1 MTLDRGSLARRDPQA
16 REIVGSFDN
25 GAWSPTAF
33 DSGALR
39 RSTVTLNQISLF
51 AAVAKHISVTKAS
64 EEFRVSQPWVST
76 QLKQLEIHYATKLY
90 RKVGRG
96 IEITDMGRR
105 FLRDIAPI
113 LDQVARLENQ
123 FKRLPRKVERETLS
137 VGGTFSACAALL
149 PSLLARF
156 RLKHPAVDLII
167 RTGTSDELE
176 RLLLAADLDLA
187 VTLRAAP
194 SAKLVSE
201 PLRRERIAMFVLSN
215 HALAKRKNLKVAE
228 VLAEP
233 LIIRGG
239 SGSSGVTDDA
249 LTHLC
254 AQGVEPKIGMRCD
267 GPTAIKAAV
276 REKMGVGVLFADSI
290 RAELQRGEFTVL
302 EVPGLKLEG
311 YSYIVYLND
320 KALSSPAQEFL
331 DLLRG
336 ARSISPSPGPVSGR
350 AASGRSRQALV
361 HVA

>member
-1 MTLDRGSLARRDPQA
+1 MALERGSLAGRDPQA

-25 GAWSPTAF
+25 GAWSPPAF
-33 DSGALR
+33 DSEALR

-64 EEFRVSQPWVST
+64 QEFRVSQPWVST
-76 QLKQLEIHYATKLY
+76 QLKQLEVHYATKLY

-105 FLRDIAPI
+105 LLRDIAPI

-123 FKRLPRKVERETLS
+123 FAQLPIKATRETLS
-137 VGGTFSACAALL
+137 VGGSFSACAALL
-149 PSLLARF
+149 PSLLAGF
-156 RLKHPAVDLII
+156 RLTRPEVDLII

-176 RLLLAADLDLA
+176 HLLLAADLDLA

-194 SAKLVSE
+194 SAKLFSE
-201 PLRRERIAMFVLSN
+201 PLRQERIVLFVLSS
-215 HALAKRKNLKVAE
+215 HPLTRRKNLQLAD

-276 REKMGVGVLFADSI
+276 REKMGVGMLFADSI
-290 RAELQRGEFTVL
+290 KAEVKRGEFKIL
-302 EVPGLKLEG
+302 EVRNLELEG
-311 YSYIVYLND
+311 HSYIIYPKN
-320 KALSSPAQEFL
+320 KALAPPAREFFE
-331 DLLRG
+331 LLRSVRERG
-336 ARSISPSPGPVSGR
+336 QNGEAARMR
-350 AASGRSRQALV
+350 ATSASA
-361 HVA
+361 

>member
-1 MTLDRGSLARRDPQA
+1 MALDRSSLARRDLQA

-25 GAWSPTAF
+25 GAWSPPAF
-33 DSGALR
+33 DSEALR

-64 EEFRVSQPWVST
+64 QEFRVSQPWVST

-113 LDQVARLENQ
+113 LDQMARLEDQ
-123 FKRLPRKVERETLS
+123 FAQLPIKATRETLS
-137 VGGTFSACAALL
+137 VGGSFSACAALL

-156 RLKHPAVDLII
+156 RLKHPAVDLVV

-176 RLLLAADLDLA
+176 RLLLAAHLDLA
-187 VTLRAAP
+187 VTLRTAP
-194 SAKLVSE
+194 LAKLVSE
-201 PLRRERIAMFVLSN
+201 PLRRETIAMFVLSS
-215 HALAKRKNLKVAE
+215 HPLARRKNLQLSE
-228 VLAEP
+228 VLTEP

-276 REKMGVGVLFADSI
+276 REKMGVGMLFADSI
-290 RAELQRGEFTVL
+290 KAEVERGEFKIL
-302 EVPGLKLEG
+302 EVRGLELEG
-311 YSYIVYLND
+311 YSYIVYLQN
-320 KALSSPAQEFL
+320 KPLAPLAQEFL
-331 DLLRG
+331 ELLRSVREQNGEAEKIPVTAKPWPG
-336 ARSISPSPGPVSGR
+336 AAVS
-350 AASGRSRQALV
+350 
-361 HVA
+361 VA

>member
-1 MTLDRGSLARRDPQA
+1 MTLDRGSLAGRDLRA
-16 REIVGSFDN
+16 RDIVGSLDT
-25 GAWSPTAF
+25 ATWSPPGF
-33 DSGALR
+33 DPGCLR
-39 RSTVTLNQISLF
+39 RSAITLNQISLF
-51 AAVAKHISVTKAS
+51 AAVVKHVSITKAS
-64 EEFRVSQPWVST
+64 QEFRVSQPWVST

-113 LDQVARLENQ
+113 LDQVARIENQ
-123 FKRLPRKVERETLS
+123 FVQPPIKATRETLS

-156 RLKHPAVDLII
+156 RLTRPEVDLII

-176 RLLLAADLDLA
+176 RLLLAADLELA

-194 SAKLVSE
+194 SAKLFSE
-201 PLRRERIAMFVLSN
+201 PLRRERIALFVLSS
-215 HALAKRKNLKVAE
+215 HALAQRKNLQFAD

-254 AQGVEPKIGMRCD
+254 SQGVEPKIGMRCD

-290 RAELQRGEFTVL
+290 KAEVKRGEFKILEVSSLVL
-302 EVPGLKLEG
+302 EGH
-311 YSYIVYLND
+311 SYIVYLQN
-320 KALSSPAQEFL
+320 KPLAPLAQEFL
-331 DLLRG
+331 ELLHSVRG
-336 ARSISPSPGPVSGR
+336 QNGEAAKIPATAKRWPGSAVS
-350 AASGRSRQALV
+350 
-361 HVA
+361 VA